1 MRLIAAFTAFLALAY
16 AAPSVDFEKTS
27 LGKRQQGENCVEVFF
42 PESCADRGL
51 VECDGAGSIRICC
64 TRCY

>member
-1 MRLIAAFTAFLALAY
+1 MRVIAAFAVLLTLAY
-16 AAPSVDFEKTS
+16 ATPSLE
-27 LGKRQQGENCVEVFF
+27 KRQQGENCIEVFF
-42 PESCADRGL
+42 PDSCAARGL

>member
-1 MRLIAAFTAFLALAY
+1 MRLIAALTTLLALAY
-16 AAPSVDFEKTS
+16 AAPSMELEKAS
-27 LGKRQQGENCVEVFF
+27 LDKRQQGENCIEVFF
-42 PESCADRGL
+42 PDSCSSRGL